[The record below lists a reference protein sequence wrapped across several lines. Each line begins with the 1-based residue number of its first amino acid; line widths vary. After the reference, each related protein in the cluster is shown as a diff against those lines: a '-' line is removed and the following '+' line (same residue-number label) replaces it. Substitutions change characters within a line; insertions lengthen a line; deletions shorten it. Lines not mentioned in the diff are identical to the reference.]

1 MEIEDCLKFG
11 LSLALGYVIGIN
23 GQLVLDK
30 SYQTNLESQNKQL
43 KTQIK
48 QLTKQLNEVKEV
60 VSSW

>member
-1 MEIEDCLKFG
+1 MELEDCLKFG
-11 LSLALGYVIGIN
+11 LALALGYVIGIN

-43 KTQIK
+43 KAQIK